1 MIGISITIVLIWGII
16 FPFTD
21 WYVRFVSPRTVK
33 KGSGTGAKVCLTF
46 DDGPDPRYTPEVLK
60 ILQQFQ
66 VPAVFFLVGAKAER
80 YPELVKRIEADGH
93 QIGCHTYYHRHA
105 YLLSFWKSVATIV
118 KGRQA
123 IEIITAKPLRWFR
136 PPWGALNLF
145 QYLFLKRH
153 YLQVVLWNADARDW
167 KKKTESAGVSKRLL
181 KKVKPNS
188 IIVLHD
194 SGGEKGAPANTVEAL
209 PGIIKQL
216 QRDGY
221 TFVSLDEALGGNC
234 GVRYWTAPKSR

>member
-1 MIGISITIVLIWGII
+1 MIGIGIIVLIWGII

-33 KGSGTGAKVCLTF
+33 KGWGTGAKVCLTF

-60 ILQQFQ
+60 ILRQFQ

-80 YPELVKRIEADGH
+80 YPDLVKRIEAEGH
-93 QIGCHTYYHRHA
+93 QIGCHAYYHRHA
-105 YLLSFWKSVATIV
+105 YLLSLWKSVVIID

-123 IEIITAKPLRWFR
+123 IEKITGKPVHWFR

-153 YLQVVLWNADARDW
+153 YLQVVLWNSNARDW
-167 KKKTESAGVSKRLL
+167 KKKTGPAGVCKRLL

-194 SGGEKGAPANTVEAL
+194 AGGEKGAPENTVAAL
-209 PGIIKQL
+209 PGIIRQL

-221 TFVSLDEALGGNC
+221 TFVSLDEALGGKYDA
-234 GVRYWTAPKSR
+234 RRWTASKGS